1 MINMVFTVIS
11 RFIQSYSTVVLEI
24 SKDWFIL
31 YKIVFIPV
39 SLFIYF
45 LTFFVIVGVLLIIVF
60 IAVPLFYFS
69 KLFYK

>member
-1 MINMVFTVIS
+1 MVFTVIS

-45 LTFFVIVGVLLIIVF
+45 LTFFVIVGILLIIVF
-60 IAVPLFYFS
+60 IAVPLSYFS

>member
-45 LTFFVIVGVLLIIVF
+45 LTFFVIVGILLIIVF
-60 IAVPLFYFS
+60 IAVPLSYFS

>member
-60 IAVPLFYFS
+60 IAVPLSYFS

>member
-11 RFIQSYSTVVLEI
+11 RFILSYSSVVLEV

-45 LTFFVIVGVLLIIVF
+45 LTFFVIAGVLLIVVF
-60 IAVPLFYFS
+60 IAVPLSYVS

>member
-45 LTFFVIVGVLLIIVF
+45 LTFFVIVGVLLIVVF
-60 IAVPLFYFS
+60 IAVPLSYVS

>member
-11 RFIQSYSTVVLEI
+11 RFIQSYSTVVLEV

-45 LTFFVIVGVLLIIVF
+45 LTFFVIAVVLLIVVF
-60 IAVPLFYFS
+60 IAVPLSYVS